1 MPKVTQNPSKI
12 LPKSIQN
19 QYKIEH
25 FVNHVLWLAKR
36 QKIARRSSES
46 SILEGW
52 DGQECIKNW
61 AKEEWKMSEDID
73 ASKSFKKASKI
84 LPKSFQN
91 PSKIEQVG
99 YQDTKNEGAKTRS
112 KNEW

>member
-1 MPKVTQNPSKI
+1 M
-12 LPKSIQN
+12 
-19 QYKIEH
+19 EH
-25 FVNHVLWLAKR
+25 FFDDILWLLKK
-36 QKIARRSSES
+36 QKFACRSSES

-52 DGQECIKNW
+52 DGQESIKSW
-61 AKEEWKMSEDID
+61 AKNQWKMSEDID

-99 YQDTKNEGAKTRS
+99 YQDPKNEGAKTRS
-112 KNEW
+112 KNEWQKSDAEAAKGDWEG